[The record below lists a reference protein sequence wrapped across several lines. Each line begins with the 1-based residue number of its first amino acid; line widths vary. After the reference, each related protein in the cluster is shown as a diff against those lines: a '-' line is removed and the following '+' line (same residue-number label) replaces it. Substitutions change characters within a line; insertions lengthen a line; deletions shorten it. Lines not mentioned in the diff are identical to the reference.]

1 MEKNLEKS
9 LKRYLK
15 RKVKITTAFIVA
27 FLLGSLSAFGEV
39 VVKYENSEIK
49 FYRDNIDITDEVRDW
64 GKVTGNSTEGFIWT
78 INGEVSEQLIIK
90 KIKNISFDIINEGEI
105 IGNFSG
111 AHFSGNGI
119 YNEDSIIKSIIN
131 KKTISISGD
140 GKYAINGIFNNKTIE
155 NIINTGTISGN
166 SASGDNS
173 GNGIYNNDSSI
184 IENIE
189 NNETISGN
197 SDSGDD
203 SGNGI
208 YNNGSSTINNI
219 ENYGAISGISS
230 GGEGAGN
237 GISNDGTIEN
247 IINNG
252 RISGS
257 GNTDG
262 TILSNISGNGISNY
276 NNQGTSKIKNITNNG
291 IISGE
296 FVSIY
301 DDTYYSGNGISNRG
315 TINSIINSGR
325 IKGSTTYAI
334 YSGNGIYNE
343 TSTIGDIVNI
353 GAISGASEGVSS
365 GNGIYNYGSIIKN
378 ITNNGVISGTS
389 SKKNDSGNGIC
400 NEDRTIN
407 NIKNYGIIAGS
418 DKAINNSGTITNQNN
433 YGLLIDG
440 AGKDTQKITAGVG
453 GEQEVPV
460 EFNDDGSVKTTEKR
474 FIINGAEGEKALA
487 LNSSDLKNKITGNYF
502 NETENKYT
510 NLLINVVGDGDNS
523 LNIDNDFNIS
533 KSTINGYKDAVT
545 FSDGENAF
553 LGSRSNDNINLS
565 NGSTVNG
572 NINLGE
578 GEDKITFDTSALNGD
593 ITADKDIITFD
604 KSQINGNITSSK
616 GKIIISGGE
625 NTLFNTGS
633 SMINGNITLTDGEIS
648 IADGTQINGKIELN
662 GNTATIWLSENQK
675 VNEKITINA
684 TEKILGLNY
693 NINDSDKLNSVNEQ
707 LNGNG
712 FAGIYLADG
721 GNDNV
726 DLRGITN
733 LSTITGGKGNDIF
746 VVSPDNLSNIFINGN
761 ADNSANGTLGDI
773 LKLTTVVDS
782 TTSVMLF
789 KNVNSVETLQ
799 LADINGN
806 DLNINNSIPLAGS
819 SLTFKNYV
827 GGDKDD
833 TFTVSIEN
841 FEKLS
846 LIDGEKNGA
855 AGDTLTING
864 EKDNTE
870 IFLNKTAGIE
880 NFIMTSSK
888 DFTHDNIIHIN
899 DWDYLNSNKDK
910 ISINLT
916 QQANDN
922 YIKGSKESIGS
933 LKNITGIGNGY
944 STRVILTDNISDKNV
959 SDKGTADED
968 YNFISKLNKVTD
980 LYLANG
986 DNYVDVNKIIEKN
999 SETNSDKF
1007 DRIQYINLDNT
1018 SKGNSGTNY
1027 FKISAE
1033 NLNSILNPGLNSLPI
1048 KIDVSSSTNTED
1060 TLEITTPL
1068 ENDELLSI
1076 SFIGIEKLVLS
1087 GEKDGEENNILISS
1101 DFVNN
1106 GFNEIRAENS
1116 GKNIFRI
1123 EDTYKNDNIL
1133 GIKIVGGSSEN
1144 DTLKIDTENI
1154 TLSDKYNTLEKVLI
1168 NKTGI
1173 ENLILGNAD
1182 NTIDFT
1188 YTDKDDPSKNLKDF
1202 KNITSG
1208 NGNDKFTVSVD
1219 NIGSMKINGG
1229 ENAEFGDTLILSGIL
1244 DNDTQGKENILSG
1257 VSNIEN
1263 LYLNSKD
1270 KGNIL
1275 NIDNTNGFALI
1286 TSEMGDDTFKVSA
1299 DKLSGITIRDKGSFD
1314 NDTLEITEGGIN
1326 NTGNDDFLKNIS
1338 SVENLILA
1346 DNSSNFVKLDNVSFN
1361 TITKNGTGND
1371 EFSITSNSDKLKMTI
1386 NGGSGNDVIKIENI
1400 VVDNTSE
1407 TGDTEY
1413 LKNIHGVESLN
1424 LSNNGGNK
1432 LFFNKDNIN
1441 DFKFISAINNN
1452 SITLDNLENITVRF
1466 EGNTDG
1472 KNLTIKND
1480 NGIFNHEVTNASK
1493 ITLGGD
1499 NKVWKFA
1506 DNTINGNTILNLSE
1520 NTLSKNS
1527 LEFSEKLSLGTDGK
1541 LSFGNVSFVADG
1553 RTVTLENG
1561 NIKIGLS
1568 DNVTFDK
1575 GINTKFTLTGG
1586 NEIAFGSALNL
1597 ETYSFLNTSYDS
1609 SAKEFNITVKSW
1621 DELTNGNSDDKLF
1634 ADTYDYILKEYY
1646 NQDKDTDKTIT
1657 NAFNSFGSDAIAKY
1671 IETVKNHGINKEL
1684 VLNSESGTFESEVKG
1699 KVLIGTDETTKGNND
1714 LIFKNISANDFEI
1727 NVAEGTENNI
1737 YLNGA
1742 VTLNNGIDGSNS
1754 NGKINISLKEN
1765 SSINLGNINFGAE
1778 KGNIDIENTSVI
1790 ESIGTIINGEKITVG
1805 TADTDGFN
1813 KVLVSS
1819 NSGVEN
1825 ISVTEKAEIEIKNNY
1840 SGNLSFEKE
1849 NNTLTLKLNENFK
1862 DYSGNIVFEKGGN
1875 TLTVAENIN
1884 ADGKISV
1891 NGETNNITVNGTA
1904 NALAFGQ
1911 NSNKNAVAVN
1921 GKLSSLGFTGNSN
1934 ENKITVNGTLENG
1947 IDFGD
1952 SSHGNILIVSE
1963 NGTIGKDIKFGTGA
1977 GDEFTIALKDN
1988 GIFDYNVTNA
1998 DVINISGV
2006 KGEIKFGEN
2015 SSITSNSEITLN
2027 TNGGVIAFNINKD
2040 GNIISK
2046 NPFGNTSV
2054 KVNGDIKITLDSSV
2068 RFGSLSDKINLGLG
2082 NIKSDNILT
2091 SAFLNYKDGVISIK
2105 SADELTGLNETSYG
2119 NYEHIILNYNNGKE
2133 YAEITEKL
2141 NTGSLS
2147 DIVSMLN
2154 GGITKGSYY
2163 FYSDQ
2168 RTLGE
2173 EVENQIVLGNIF
2185 VKTSEDTNKT
2195 AKDTDVTFKNIT
2207 GKTAELS
2214 FAENTK
2220 NSVSFL
2226 EGTVLNKI
2234 DGSGSD
2240 AGFTLNLEKV
2250 NFTAEDETKVT
2261 MSDYDDVLNINST
2274 INDISVNAGAGN
2286 DTVNILSSANG
2297 IFDGD
2302 SGDNTLNIGA
2312 KTQTLSNE
2320 NSQDEIVLNGEI
2332 KNFQDINLN
2341 QNTKLESSL
2350 KISQNNQSEKIN
2362 LNLNGNSLF
2371 VDVDYTK
2378 KADDKVIGH
2387 ALYDNGIKVD
2397 NSTGKVMIDTA
2408 KANDGTIISLGT
2420 AGNKTE
2426 FASIDKE
2433 HLLESGSSN
2442 HHIEMIDGDIVVKV
2456 NEHIMGDSET
2466 GAVKYA
2472 HLDKIYQSIVSADKI
2487 KEMAETTTLSD
2498 KTKDEAVKAQLEFY
2512 GKIYH
2517 STPYAYSNDVSKKSA
2532 DLITESIMNL
2542 KVMPEYK
2549 HWVFGG
2555 SIAGREADSDSNF
2568 YGSNH
2573 YNGIDIGKNE
2583 VSADTNIYGA
2593 YAFGK
2598 YGIGINQSVGFALA
2612 GTRSDTDIS
2621 GNSKLEGDGIY
2632 VSAFAEQNI
2641 NNLKLLA
2648 GISYQHSFYDS
2659 TRNVSND
2666 YQRMSVDKKYEDDLV
2681 SIFVGGKYSYH
2692 LGNNFF
2698 AEPNV
2703 KLSVTHIMQDSIDE
2717 GDNGGLTIET
2727 DKKDFT
2733 FVEGEVGI
2741 DLVKKINLSKG
2752 TLNLRAGT
2760 FLVYLLDGYQEE
2772 YLTGRITGSSKSF
2785 EMISPEDDRTKVK
2798 FTIGT
2803 EYEMT
2808 NGMFMNLHGNYTTS
2822 SHTED
2827 YAVSFGAGYKF

>member
-15 RKVKITTAFIVA
+15 RKVKITLSFIVA
-27 FLLGSLSAFGEV
+27 FLLGSLSAYGDIQ
-39 VVKYENSEIK
+39 VKYENSEIK
-49 FYRDNIDITDEVRDW
+49 FYRDNIDITNEIKKL
-64 GKVTGNSTEGFIWT
+64 GTIEGDSASGFTWT
-78 INGEVSEQLIIK
+78 INGEISEQIK
-90 KIKNISFDIINEGEI
+90 IDSSIKNISFNIINNGKI
-105 IGNFSG
+105 ISSSS
-111 AHFSGNGI
+111 SGNGI
-119 YNEDSIIKSIIN
+119 YN
-131 KKTISISGD
+131 
-140 GKYAINGIFNNKTIE
+140 FNPATKNIE
-155 NIINTGTISGN
+155 NNGTISG
-166 SASGDNS
+166 
-173 GNGIYNNDSSI
+173 
-184 IENIE
+184 
-189 NNETISGN
+189 
-197 SDSGDD
+197 
-203 SGNGI
+203 
-208 YNNGSSTINNI
+208 SST
-219 ENYGAISGISS
+219 

-296 FVSIY
+296 FVSIS
-301 DDTYYSGNGISNRG
+301 DDTYYSGNGISNKG

-353 GAISGASEGVSS
+353 GAISGASEGFSS

-389 SKKNDSGNGIC
+389 SEKNDSGNGIC

-545 FSDGENAF
+545 FSDGEKTFTGDSVTINAGENAF
-553 LGSRSNDNINLS
+553 LGSSSNDNINLS

-662 GNTATIWLSENQK
+662 GNIATIWLSENQK

-833 TFTVSIEN
+833 SFTVSIEN

-846 LIDGEKNGA
+846 LIDGGKNGT

-880 NFIMTSSK
+880 NFTITASENK
-888 DFTHDNIIHIN
+888 YTERNTININ
-899 DWDYLNSNKDK
+899 DWDYLKSNKDK
-910 ISINLT
+910 ISIIFEK
-916 QQANDN
+916 QARNN
-922 YIKGSKESIGS
+922 SIKGSKESIGN
-933 LKNITGIGNGY
+933 LKNITGYGNGY
-944 STRVILTDNISDKNV
+944 STGVILTDNISDKNV
-959 SDKGTADED
+959 SDKGTANED

-986 DNYVDVNKIIEKN
+986 DNYVDVNKIIETN
-999 SETNSDKF
+999 SETNSD
-1007 DRIQYINLDNT
+1007 IQYIGLDNT
-1018 SKGNSGTNY
+1018 SGNNSGTNY
-1027 FKISAE
+1027 FKISSD
-1033 NLNSILNPGLNSLPI
+1033 NLKKIQISL
-1048 KIDVSSSTNTED
+1048 DGSTSTED
-1060 TLEITTPL
+1060 TLEITDTF
-1068 ENDELLSI
+1068 ENKPMSR
-1076 SFIGIEKLVLS
+1076 FPTRIEKLVLS
-1087 GEKDGEENNILISS
+1087 GEGNNILIDSTL
-1101 DFVNN
+1101 V
-1106 GFNEIRAENS
+1106 GYKGYPKFNEII
-1116 GKNIFRI
+1116 GKDGGTNGNTFTI
-1123 EDTYKNDNIL
+1123 NDRYPDDRIL
-1133 GIKIVGGSSEN
+1133 GVKIEGGSSEN

-1154 TLSDKYNTLEKVLI
+1154 RLSGNYDTLEKVLI

-1173 ENLILGNAD
+1173 ENLVLGNAD

-1229 ENAEFGDTLILSGIL
+1229 ADGNKNPYS
-1244 DNDTQGKENILSG
+1244 DNDTLKLSGALDNTISGKENILSG

-1263 LYLNSKD
+1263 LELD
-1270 KGNIL
+1270 DGENIL
-1275 NIDNTNGFALI
+1275 NLENVGFTNITGGTGTDIFKSTSSGLNGKTLSGGAGQDSLEMKDSFDNTTVNPFTKAEGIETLKLADVTGNI
-1286 TSEMGDDTFKVSA
+1286 VDI
-1299 DKLSGITIRDKGSFD
+1299 DKLTDFTTITGGNQGDSFTIGNSAKLGITINGGTGTDSLTLDTVVD
-1314 NDTLEITEGGIN
+1314 NTSK
-1326 NTGNDDFLKNIS
+1326 DDLKNIS
-1338 SVENLILA
+1338 SIE
-1346 DNSSNFVKLDNVSFN
+1346 KLTFN
-1361 TITKNGTGND
+1361 AKGN
-1371 EFSITSNSDKLKMTI
+1371 
-1386 NGGSGNDVIKIENI
+1386 
-1400 VVDNTSE
+1400 
-1407 TGDTEY
+1407 
-1413 LKNIHGVESLN
+1413 N
-1424 LSNNGGNK
+1424 LS
-1432 LFFNKDNIN
+1432 
-1441 DFKFISAINNN
+1441 
-1452 SITLDNLENITVRF
+1452 
-1466 EGNTDG
+1466 
-1472 KNLTIKND
+1472 
-1480 NGIFNHEVTNASK
+1480 
-1493 ITLGGD
+1493 
-1499 NKVWKFA
+1499 FA
-1506 DNTINGNTILNLSE
+1506 DTD
-1520 NTLSKNS
+1520 KNNFTS
-1527 LEFSEKLSLGTDGK
+1527 
-1541 LSFGNVSFVADG
+1541 LSFGNNSTGNAVALNNLNEKEIIFGNSSGNTVTIADSSNKFNHKITGAEKIELAEGNSKWTFADGSLITGKTELNLNGNNLDFTDSQGKGNVGLDGTNLKINDVSFVGADS
-1553 RTVTLENG
+1553 RVTVSNG
-1561 NIKIGLS
+1561 TIKIGF
-1568 DNVTFDK
+1568 DNTVTFKDGVNTEFKLSSDGKIGFGDK
-1575 GINTKFTLTGG
+1575 LT
-1586 NEIAFGSALNL
+1586 F
-1597 ETYSFLNTSYDS
+1597 ETYSFINKIGSDLKVTVKKWEDYFTDKDDDRLVYAGRYDEALKKYNTQGNE
-1609 SAKEFNITVKSW
+1609 ALTEAFNIFGEKTVV
-1621 DELTNGNSDDKLF
+1621 
-1634 ADTYDYILKEYY
+1634 DYIVNNANPKLLYY
-1646 NQDKDTDKTIT
+1646 SDK
-1657 NAFNSFGSDAIAKY
+1657 GSY
-1671 IETVKNHGINKEL
+1671 
-1684 VLNSESGTFESEVKG
+1684 
-1699 KVLIGTDETTKGNND
+1699 KVL
-1714 LIFKNISANDFEI
+1714 
-1727 NVAEGTENNI
+1727 V
-1737 YLNGA
+1737 
-1742 VTLNNGIDGSNS
+1742 
-1754 NGKINISLKEN
+1754 
-1765 SSINLGNINFGAE
+1765 AE
-1778 KGNIDIENTSVI
+1778 KGEDILIKTSETEADKNTKLTFSNISST
-1790 ESIGTIINGEKITVG
+1790 GKITIG
-1805 TADTDGFN
+1805 
-1813 KVLVSS
+1813 
-1819 NSGVEN
+1819 
-1825 ISVTEKAEIEIKNNY
+1825 VTEGNNEITFGSGEDSSVSIK
-1840 SGNLSFEKE
+1840 G
-1849 NNTLTLKLNENFK
+1849 
-1862 DYSGNIVFEKGGN
+1862 
-1875 TLTVAENIN
+1875 
-1884 ADGKISV
+1884 
-1891 NGETNNITVNGTA
+1891 
-1904 NALAFGQ
+1904 
-1911 NSNKNAVAVN
+1911 
-1921 GKLSSLGFTGNSN
+1921 
-1934 ENKITVNGTLENG
+1934 ENG
-1947 IDFGD
+1947 IDF
-1952 SSHGNILIVSE
+1952 SSSTTDLTVNIAGEKINEVSKIVGNDRDNIINLSGNQISIDKIELGTGENTIKISDVSNITKFGSITAKAQGKNILEISNAIEKSE
-1963 NGTIGKDIKFGTGA
+1963 SGKLISLLNSDIKG
-1977 GDEFTIALKDN
+1977 
-1988 GIFDYNVTNA
+1988 
-1998 DVINISGV
+1998 
-2006 KGEIKFGEN
+2006 
-2015 SSITSNSEITLN
+2015 
-2027 TNGGVIAFNINKD
+2027 
-2040 GNIISK
+2040 ISK
-2046 NPFGNTSV
+2046 V
-2054 KVNGDIKITLDSSV
+2054 ELGD
-2068 RFGSLSDKINLGLG
+2068 G
-2082 NIKSDNILT
+2082 
-2091 SAFLNYKDGVISIK
+2091 
-2105 SADELTGLNETSYG
+2105 
-2119 NYEHIILNYNNGKE
+2119 
-2133 YAEITEKL
+2133 
-2141 NTGSLS
+2141 
-2147 DIVSMLN
+2147 
-2154 GGITKGSYY
+2154 
-2163 FYSDQ
+2163 
-2168 RTLGE
+2168 
-2173 EVENQIVLGNIF
+2173 
-2185 VKTSEDTNKT
+2185 
-2195 AKDTDVTFKNIT
+2195 
-2207 GKTAELS
+2207 
-2214 FAENTK
+2214 
-2220 NSVSFL
+2220 
-2226 EGTVLNKI
+2226 
-2234 DGSGSD
+2234 
-2240 AGFTLNLEKV
+2240 
-2250 NFTAEDETKVT
+2250 
-2261 MSDYDDVLNINST
+2261 
-2274 INDISVNAGAGN
+2274 NDISVNSKYSYSGKVNLNSNNKVEALNGGVLNSLNFAGDNNIVTLNGGSAEGDLTFAGN
-2286 DTVNILSSANG
+2286 NNQTVLNSGTLTGTLDFGKGTGNIFTVNTGNEFNYKVKDADTISLNSSKEWTFGNG
-2297 IFDGD
+2297 AKI
-2302 SGDNTLNIGA
+2302 SGDTKIDLNGNTALLSTTSNGTTVTLNRDFAEGNV
-2312 KTQTLSNE
+2312 TFSN
-2320 NSQDEIVLNGEI
+2320 GTI
-2332 KNFQDINLN
+2332 KITLN
-2341 QNTKLESSL
+2341 QNTDFSNGVNTKLTLADGGLTGDAKLQTYAFLNVNADKTINVIDWKTLSGDETVTDTHKIIYNNTIKKFNEDEIYGVLTVWEKDSIVSWIKKNGEVLEDHTVESNKGEYNGIVSSGTITIDTDKGGKLEDLDIKDLSSKDVVIGNNTTDGDGKVDFTGSTAVSGTVTNNSKEDVDIIFGGKTEIG
-2350 KISQNNQSEKIN
+2350 KIDSSSSEGTTDIIINNFGDKFVSGDIIFNDKEFNDKNNKLDIEDSSNIDKIGTITGNVDIIIDNVGDKSDGFNNVLAGADRGYNDKKDNNSITVNNSANVNITNKYDGTLTFNGQENNITVGNSIGTLITGAGKDNITLESNVGSLNTGSNDDIIN
-2362 LNLNGNSLF
+2362 LNVNKFADKVIEVNLDGGDGNDIFNIISLKTEKSVNENSDKQPEKSLTGKINSLETINLKTDIGFASDLKITGTNEIKLNGNNLF

-2426 FASIDKE
+2426 FASTDKE

-2466 GAVKYA
+2466 GAIKYA

-2487 KEMAETTTLSD
+2487 KEMSDTTTLLN

-2555 SIAGREADSDSNF
+2555 SIAGQEADSDSNF

-2632 VSAFAEQNI
+2632 VSAFAEQEI
-2641 NNLKLLA
+2641 NNLKFLA

-2681 SIFVGGKYSYH
+2681 SIFAGGKYSYH

-2703 KLSVTHIMQDSIDE
+2703 KLSVTHIMQGSIDE

-2741 DLVKKINLSKG
+2741 DLVKKINLESG

-2760 FLVYLLDGYQEE
+2760 SLVYLLDGYQEE
-2772 YLTGRITGSSKSF
+2772 YLTGKITGSSKSF

-2798 FTIGT
+2798 FTVGT

-2808 NGMFMNLHGNYTTS
+2808 NGMFMSLHGNYTTS